1 MLSIRNTFY
10 TLLSCCLIS
19 KLHFPQNF
27 VKNGSFEFVDSCSV
41 SQKGVPTNRP
51 VGWFSSLHNSHEI
64 IVHSSTSK
72 ELCVPNSFFKASNGE
87 NCLQF
92 GFKVNTSKVTT
103 NYIQTELIRPLV
115 KDSVYQISMKIR
127 KNQFSIGSIQELQL
141 LFSARKIPST
151 VQYAS
156 RNLESAILKINVDS
170 VSSREWNVTT
180 IDYTANGFEYYLS
193 IGSFYQAFNLK
204 NGMRNYQAERILYSS
219 NMPNA
224 IYFIDAIEIIP
235 KTKSTE
241 NKNKNDIER
250 ANLQN
255 QLYQTTNLIINAGF
269 EYSPFEMDRP
279 TSYYPQGVELIPGW
293 LGFGVLAASI
303 YVVDSNSNFYRYHK
317 LNGNYPY
324 MGKGIAEVSILRT
337 NKHHNYQQVWS
348 KHEGTDYTRI
358 YKYENEPQNKNIKK
372 FEFGTYFT
380 GILKEPLVRDS
391 NYLFSM
397 MSKLSSESSYGVK
410 YIGVFFNQ
418 DIARN
423 FEDSLLKI
431 KPDLLFDVSTLAEG
445 NNWEEF
451 SAFYKASG
459 NEQHFTIGYYYSE
472 DNSIIKNFG
481 FERVVSSSCGPN
493 YTNGTYCLHYEAT
506 YRDSLFANYYF
517 DNFLLRKV
525 DGKEVLGA
533 AIFDKS
539 IINQTQWIFDFGGT
553 KTNTSNVEK
562 AKNLLIETLNI
573 MRIDD
578 GIAMTFINK
587 ANELKLAPTTY
598 ENKRKIIRLVDQYKL
613 NIKPGFTFFQEYTL
627 LFDGSNSKGY
637 NNSVVLVT
645 EGSLNFEKGMA
656 SIERYCKNGGKFT
669 ILCIGDS
676 VKRNQLSTLFS
687 SIPQVK
693 ILAIEEEDNL
703 VLLIRQL
710 L

>member
-1 MLSIRNTFY
+1 MISIRNTLY
-10 TLLSCCLIS
+10 TLLCISLIS
-19 KLHFPQNF
+19 TFHFSQNF
-27 VKNGSFEFVDSCSV
+27 VKNGSFEFVDSC
-41 SQKGVPTNRP
+41 GINENGTPYNRP
-51 VGWFSSLHNSHEI
+51 LDWFSSLQNSSEI
-64 IVHSSTSK
+64 IVHSTSSI
-72 ELCVPNSFFKASNGE
+72 ELCAPSTLIKASNGL
-87 NCLQF
+87 NYLQL

-127 KNQFSIGSIQELQL
+127 KNQFSIGSVQELQL

-151 VQYAS
+151 VQYGS
-156 RNLESAILKINVDS
+156 RNLESAILKFNIDN
-170 VSSREWNVTT
+170 VSSREWNEAT
-180 IDYTANGFEYYLS
+180 IDYIANGFEYYLS

-204 NGMRNYQAERILYSS
+204 NGMRNYPAERILYSS
-219 NMPNA
+219 NTPNA
-224 IYFIDAIEIIP
+224 IYYIDAIEIVA

-241 NKNKNDIER
+241 NPNKNVVER

-255 QLYQTTNLIINAGF
+255 LLYRTTNLIINSGF
-269 EYSPFEMDRP
+269 EYSPYEMDRP

-293 LGFGVLAASI
+293 LGFGVSDASI
-303 YVVDSNSNFYRYHK
+303 YVVDSNSNFYQYNK

-324 MGKGIAEVSILRT
+324 MGKGIAEVSVLRT
-337 NKHHNYQQVWS
+337 NKHHHYQQVWI
-348 KHEGTDYTRI
+348 KHEGTDCMRI
-358 YKYENEPQNKNIKK
+358 YKYENEPENKNIKK
-372 FEFGTYFT
+372 FEFGAYFT
-380 GILKEPLVRDS
+380 GILKGPLVRDS

-397 MSKLSSESSYGVK
+397 MSKLSSESSFGVK
-410 YIGVFFNQ
+410 YIGVYFNQ
-418 DIARN
+418 DIVRH

-431 KPDLLFDVSTLAEG
+431 KPDLLFDVSALSKA

-451 SAFYKASG
+451 SAFYKATG
-459 NEQHFTIGYYYSE
+459 NENHFTIGYYYSD

-525 DGKEVLGA
+525 DVKEVLSA

-539 IINQTQWIFDFGGT
+539 IINQTQWIFDFGGS
-553 KTNTSNVEK
+553 KSNTLNVEK
-562 AKNLLIETLNI
+562 AKKLLIETLNI

-578 GIAMTFINK
+578 GIAMTYINK

-598 ENKRKIIRLVDQYKL
+598 ENKRKIIRFVDQYKL

-637 NNSVVLVT
+637 KNSVVFVT

-676 VKRNQLSTLFS
+676 VKRDQLNTLFS
-687 SIPQVK
+687 SIPKVK
-693 ILAIEEEDNL
+693 ILAIEEDDNL
-703 VLLIRQL
+703 ISLIRQL

>member
-1 MLSIRNTFY
+1 
-10 TLLSCCLIS
+10 
-19 KLHFPQNF
+19 
-27 VKNGSFEFVDSCSV
+27 
-41 SQKGVPTNRP
+41 
-51 VGWFSSLHNSHEI
+51 
-64 IVHSSTSK
+64 
-72 ELCVPNSFFKASNGE
+72 
-87 NCLQF
+87 
-92 GFKVNTSKVTT
+92 
-103 NYIQTELIRPLV
+103 
-115 KDSVYQISMKIR
+115 
-127 KNQFSIGSIQELQL
+127 
-141 LFSARKIPST
+141 
-151 VQYAS
+151 
-156 RNLESAILKINVDS
+156 
-170 VSSREWNVTT
+170 
-180 IDYTANGFEYYLS
+180 
-193 IGSFYQAFNLK
+193 
-204 NGMRNYQAERILYSS
+204 
-219 NMPNA
+219 
-224 IYFIDAIEIIP
+224 
-235 KTKSTE
+235 
-241 NKNKNDIER
+241 
-250 ANLQN
+250 
-255 QLYQTTNLIINAGF
+255 
-269 EYSPFEMDRP
+269 
-279 TSYYPQGVELIPGW
+279 
-293 LGFGVLAASI
+293 
-303 YVVDSNSNFYRYHK
+303 
-317 LNGNYPY
+317 
-324 MGKGIAEVSILRT
+324 
-337 NKHHNYQQVWS
+337 
-348 KHEGTDYTRI
+348 
-358 YKYENEPQNKNIKK
+358 
-372 FEFGTYFT
+372 
-380 GILKEPLVRDS
+380 
-391 NYLFSM
+391 

-431 KPDLLFDVSTLAEG
+431 KPDLLFDVSTLAKG
-445 NNWEEF
+445 TNWEEF

-645 EGSLNFEKGMA
+645 EGSLNFDKGMA

-703 VLLIRQL
+703 VSLIRQL